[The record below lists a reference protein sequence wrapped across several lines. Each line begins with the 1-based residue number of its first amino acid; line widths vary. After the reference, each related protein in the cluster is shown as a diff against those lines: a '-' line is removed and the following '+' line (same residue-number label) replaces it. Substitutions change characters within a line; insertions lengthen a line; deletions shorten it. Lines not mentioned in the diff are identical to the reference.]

1 MNTLAGK
8 KIILGITGSI
18 AAYKA
23 AFFVRL
29 LIKKG
34 ADVKV
39 IMTHSATTFISPL
52 TLSTLSKNPVIT
64 GIADGDEWSNH
75 VELGLWADA
84 LIIAPA
90 TANTLAKMANGICDN
105 ILNAVYLSARC
116 PVFIAPG
123 MDLDMWTHPS
133 TQANIQKLLSFNNLL
148 IEPESGELASGLV
161 GKGRMAEPENL
172 LTFLSDF
179 FRKEPLTLTG
189 KTVLI
194 TAGPTYEPID
204 PVRFIGNH
212 SSGKMGKALA
222 EKVVARGGQVKLILG
237 PSKLKIEQ
245 PGIEVIRITTALE
258 MLDAAKKHFA
268 QADIAIMAAAVAD
281 FRPKKV
287 ATEKIKKKANQDE
300 MNIELVKNPDI
311 AATLGQMKTQN
322 QILIGFALETEQP
335 VANATKKL
343 NKKGFDFI
351 VLNSLKDKGA
361 GFNHD
366 TNQITLVFKGNK
378 TQEFQ
383 LKSKLDVADDILD
396 AIAQINNEKK

>member
-1 MNTLAGK
+1 MKTLAGK

-29 LIKKG
+29 LIKTG
-34 ADVKV
+34 ASVKV
-39 IMTHSATTFISPL
+39 LMTQSATNFISPL
-52 TLSTLSKNPVIT
+52 TLSTLSKHPVVT
-64 GIADGDEWSNH
+64 GISDGDEWSNH

-84 LIIAPA
+84 IIIAPA
-90 TANTLAKMANGICDN
+90 TANTIAKMANGICDN

-133 TQANIQKLLSFNNLL
+133 TQENILTLLNFGHKL

-172 LTFLSDF
+172 VKVLVDF
-179 FRKEPLTLTG
+179 FRKEQSLAG

-194 TAGPTYEPID
+194 TAGPTYEAID
-204 PVRFIGNH
+204 PVRFIGNY

-222 EKVVARGGQVKLILG
+222 EKVVERGGQVKLILG
-237 PSKLKIEQ
+237 PTKLRIKHPAIE
-245 PGIEVIRITTALE
+245 IISITSALE
-258 MLDAAKKHFA
+258 MFEEAKKYFA

-281 FRPKKV
+281 FRPKHAAK
-287 ATEKIKKKANQDE
+287 EKLKKKTGTEE
-300 MNIELVKNPDI
+300 MTIELIKNPDI
-311 AATLGQMKTQN
+311 AATLGQIKRTDQV
-322 QILIGFALETEQP
+322 LIGFALETENP
-335 VANATKKL
+335 VANATRKL
-343 NKKGFDFI
+343 TKKGLDFI

-366 TNQITLVFKGNK
+366 TNKITLVFEGNK

-383 LKSKLDVADDILD
+383 LKNKLEVADDILD
-396 AIAQINNEKK
+396 AIENIKTEHK

>member
-1 MNTLAGK
+1 MDTLNRK
-8 KIILGITGSI
+8 KIILGISGSI

-29 LIKKG
+29 LVKNG

-39 IMTHSATTFISPL
+39 IMTQSSTTFISPL
-52 TLSTLSKNPVIT
+52 TLSTLSQNPVIT

-90 TANTLAKMANGICDN
+90 TANTIAKMANGICDN

-116 PVFIAPG
+116 PIFVAPA

-133 TQANIQKLLSFNNLL
+133 TQSNIQKLLSYNNLL

-161 GKGRMAEPENL
+161 GKGRMAEPENM

-179 FRKEPLTLTG
+179 FRKDKQTLAG

-222 EKVVARGGQVKLILG
+222 EKVVARGGEVKLILG
-237 PSKLKIEQ
+237 PSKIKITH
-245 PGIEVIRITTALE
+245 PGIEVIHINTAIE

-281 FRPKKV
+281 FRPKFV

-300 MNIELVKNPDI
+300 MTIELVKNPDI
-311 AATLGQMKTQN
+311 AAALGKLKTKT
-322 QILIGFALETEQP
+322 QILIGFALETAHP
-335 VANATKKL
+335 VENAKRKL
-343 NKKGFDFI
+343 TKKGFDFI
-351 VLNSLKDKGA
+351 VLNSLKDEGA

-366 TNQITLVFKGNK
+366 TNRITLVFKGNK

-396 AIAQINNEKK
+396 AIEQINN

>member
-29 LIKKG
+29 LIKSG
-34 ADVKV
+34 ATVKV
-39 IMTHSATTFISPL
+39 VMTQSATAFISPL
-52 TLSTLSKNPVIT
+52 TLSTLAKNPVIT

-84 LIIAPA
+84 MIIAPA

-133 TQANIQKLLSFNNLL
+133 TQGNIQKVLSYGNKL

-172 LTFLSDF
+172 LKELIDF
-179 FRKEPLTLTG
+179 FRKEQSLTG

-194 TAGPTYEPID
+194 TAGPTFEAID
-204 PVRFIGNH
+204 PVRFIGNY

-237 PSKLKIEQ
+237 PTKLKIDH
-245 PGIEVIRITTALE
+245 PAIEIIPVTSALE
-258 MLDAAKKHFA
+258 MFEAAKKHFA
-268 QADIAIMAAAVAD
+268 QADVAIMAAAVAD
-281 FRPKKV
+281 FRPKHTAK
-287 ATEKIKKKANQDE
+287 EKIKKKKGIEE
-300 MNIELVKNPDI
+300 MTIELVKNPDI
-311 AATLGQMKTQN
+311 AATLGQLKKKDQV
-322 QILIGFALETEQP
+322 LIGFALETENP
-335 VANATKKL
+335 VENATRKL
-343 NKKGFDFI
+343 TKKGFDFI

-366 TNQITLVFKGNK
+366 TNKITLVFEGNK

-396 AIAQINNEKK
+396 AIENI